1 MRIRAS
7 VAVVTGA
14 LALTG
19 LAVPMAHA
27 DAGSDS
33 WNAPRSSAKVSA
45 AGAPTI
51 SNVVANGGKA
61 IVVGATAKKV
71 VKVTYT
77 VSDPQGIGYADV
89 ALWRGSNWDEPTAF
103 LITDGEGATCGT
115 GTKVTCTSTFTIDP
129 KIDLWND
136 QAGTWKIASFV
147 MDENG
152 AAIERT
158 NVGSAVVQRESK
170 LTVNASP
177 EPVTKDKTITITGSL
192 TRGSW
197 DTNKYVGYGSQ
208 SVKLQYLK
216 KGTSAYTTLKTIKAD
231 SKGNLKTT
239 VKATADGHY
248 RYVFAGTSTT
258 AGQTAVAD
266 YIDVR

>member
-1 MRIRAS
+1 M
-7 VAVVTGA
+7 TGA

-27 DAGSDS
+27 DDKPNA
-33 WNAPRSSAKVSA
+33 WNAPRSGATTFA

-51 SNVVANGGKA
+51 SNVVTNGGKA
-61 IVVGATAKKV
+61 IVVGTTAKKV

-77 VSDPQGIGYADV
+77 VSDPDGVGYADV
-89 ALWRGSNWDEPTAF
+89 ALWRGSNWDSPTAF
-103 LITDGEGATCGT
+103 LITDALEASCGT

-129 KIDLWND
+129 KLDLWND
-136 QAGTWKIASFV
+136 QAGTWKVASYV
-147 MDENG
+147 ADNNG
-152 AAIERT
+152 AGVERT
-158 NVGSAVVQRESK
+158 NVGSAVIQRASK
-170 LTVNASP
+170 VTVNAAP
-177 EPVTKDKTITITGSL
+177 EPVTKNKTITITGSL

-197 DTNKYVGYGSQ
+197 DTGKYVGYGSQ

-216 KGTSAYTTLKTIKAD
+216 KGTSAYTTVKTIKAD

-239 VKATADGHY
+239 VKATADGYY